1 MSPADLRAAVL
12 AAGGSV
18 DDLTSGPD
26 WQMCAIL
33 PRERLRLLADAARI
47 AWAYEEDFDR
57 WANSRDAVTP
67 LPRDAEQFAEMVAYL
82 DANRWKRNEAFVSY
96 REAHRWHR
104 RAAAALALRGA
115 PAQNAR

>member
-1 MSPADLRAAVL
+1 MRTRQSERTGRIRRLP
-12 AAGGSV
+12 
-18 DDLTSGPD
+18 
-26 WQMCAIL
+26 AIL

>member
-1 MSPADLRAAVL
+1 MSPSDLRAAVL

-26 WQMCAIL
+26 WQMCATL

-57 WANSRDAVTP
+57 WASSRDAVTP
-67 LPRDAEQFAEMVAYL
+67 LPRDAEQFTMLVIAPDGTRYADPSGPARARPSQQDLLMEIA
-82 DANRWKRNEAFVSY
+82 RIRN
-96 REAHRWHR
+96 
-104 RAAAALALRGA
+104 LA
-115 PAQNAR
+115 P